1 MNEKKIGI
9 YRIKLKTKPVQD
21 GKMQQQDVFKY
32 CRDKNIIG
40 LGWEIPDQFKS
51 KTLKIE
57 DAIQTREGAGKKN
70 SFKADMITLSKIHK
84 NDIIWVRTEDG
95 IYYIGKII
103 DDTYKCWDMYDKE
116 GAEKYDIRNIKGCK
130 FYKVGGIEKAP
141 GVIINSFSGP
151 GSTLRR
157 IGTEYNENLQMK
169 IRVICKMIFNEVCDN
184 DSEKFQIE
192 KEEVL
197 DFWTIIDDQEA
208 EEIVALY
215 LQFVENYK
223 VYITTKR
230 RDTPKYEFIM
240 VNSEGEKAAVQV
252 KTGNNVT
259 LKVRDFQDD
268 KDYEKIFLFS
278 VNEDKSEFENS
289 TNKVKVLD
297 KEEIEKFLVNNNKLL
312 LSAIRNKMK
321 LCGLIK

>member
-70 SFKADMITLSKIHK
+70 S
-84 NDIIWVRTEDG
+84 
-95 IYYIGKII
+95 
-103 DDTYKCWDMYDKE
+103 
-116 GAEKYDIRNIKGCK
+116 
-130 FYKVGGIEKAP
+130 
-141 GVIINSFSGP
+141 
-151 GSTLRR
+151 LRR

>member
-1 MNEKKIGI
+1 
-9 YRIKLKTKPVQD
+9 
-21 GKMQQQDVFKY
+21 
-32 CRDKNIIG
+32 
-40 LGWEIPDQFKS
+40 
-51 KTLKIE
+51 
-57 DAIQTREGAGKKN
+57 
-70 SFKADMITLSKIHK
+70 
-84 NDIIWVRTEDG
+84 
-95 IYYIGKII
+95 
-103 DDTYKCWDMYDKE
+103 
-116 GAEKYDIRNIKGCK
+116 
-130 FYKVGGIEKAP
+130 
-141 GVIINSFSGP
+141 
-151 GSTLRR
+151 
-157 IGTEYNENLQMK
+157 MK

-297 KEEIEKFLVNNNKLL
+297 KEEIEKFLVNNNKLV
-312 LSAIRNKMK
+312 LSPIRNKMK